1 MKFEWVIILWVLFLT
16 GLANAAENAILKD
29 QKDRVSYSIG
39 VDMGN
44 KVKNISVSVD
54 VDLLVKGIKDALS
67 GTMFLMTEQEIRDTL
82 ATLQKEIARKSEEQR
97 KALGEKNKKQGEEF
111 LAGNK
116 KKEGVVT
123 LPSGL
128 QYKVLK
134 AGTGKTPK
142 DTDRVRIHFRGSLV
156 DGTEFENTYRSIGQP
171 IFYPVKGIMPGWTEA
186 FKLMQE
192 GSKWQLFIP
201 PDLAFGERGSGR
213 LIGPNATLIFEVE
226 LVSIEEKK

>member
-123 LPSGL
+123 LASGL